1 MNGFTKKSVGTLT
14 LGEKLKKLRSDKR
27 ISLGEVSRSTKIQ
40 AVYLEYLEEGSYD
53 KLPADVYVRGFLRS
67 YADFLGVDE
76 RIMLK
81 LYNKEKGIKKNLD
94 KDSASKAKKKKPINI
109 SSFVFTPQKII
120 IVAVTILA
128 LLGLFFLYRE
138 VDSFA
143 SAPSLVI
150 LSPSDNSEVKDNS
163 VYVKGVTEKD
173 AALFI
178 NGQPILVGDDG
189 AFGEDLTLQSGLNTI
204 SVKSVNKFK
213 KEAVKNIVVKSDY
226 VDSAQASSDSSQNDV
241 ANDNPNPDVAT
252 TGVQIDLRVDPGPVW
267 LSVETDGNAAF
278 SGTMLSGSVQSFKAA
293 NQIVISSGNGK
304 ATFVK
309 MNGQDMGALSANDGA
324 VKNVTFTKD
333 TKPNVVTATSTAG
346 PAVPT
351 TGANTDSSSTIEIK
365 PVKKK

>member
-40 AVYLEYLEEGSYD
+40 AAYLEHLEEGSYD

-81 LYNKEKGIKKNLD
+81 LYDKEKGIKKNLD
-94 KDSASKAKKKKPINI
+94 KDRASKVKEKKPIDI

-120 IVAVTILA
+120 IAAVTILV
-128 LLGLFFLYRE
+128 LTGLFFLYRE
-138 VDSFA
+138 VNSFA

-150 LSPSDNSEVKDNS
+150 LSPNDNSEVKDNS

-178 NGQPILVGDDG
+178 NGQPILVGEDG
-189 AFGEDLTLQSGLNTI
+189 AFGENLTLQSGLNTI
-204 SVKSVNKFK
+204 SVKAVNKFQ
-213 KEAVKNIVVKSDY
+213 KEVVKNIVMKSDY
-226 VDSAQASSDSSQNDV
+226 VDNAQAPPGNDQSSASSD
-241 ANDNPNPDVAT
+241 NPSPDAAT

-267 LSVETDGNAAF
+267 LSVETDGTLAF
-278 SGTMLSGSVQSFKAA
+278 SGTMLSGSVQSFKA
-293 NQIVISSGNGK
+293 QDKIVISSGNGK

-309 MNGQDMGALSANDGA
+309 MNGQDMGALSADEGA
-324 VKNVTFTKD
+324 VKNAIFTKD
-333 TKPNVVTATSTAG
+333 TAPNAATINPTSPATPTAT
-346 PAVPT
+346 V
-351 TGANTDSSSTIEIK
+351 NTDASSTNPTK
-365 PVKKK
+365 SVKKK